1 MRRLITP
8 HGIASIAC
16 IGAAAMS
23 LPHVAQ
29 AQSSY
34 QYVEL
39 RPTTSTA
46 PSLARL
52 DSFYGLYVNNSGKV
66 AGMAQV
72 KVGVSFNVRY
82 LKFEDVYNDLPTV
95 WSTSGVPTQL
105 GLGTDKRTSR
115 YEVNGMNNLG
125 QVVGISPNPQSVPTL
140 WSNTGKRSVL
150 DTRSGSARAIND
162 AGTVVGMALGT
173 ASTSNPNPF
182 RATLWRNGSAQDLHA
197 ALGLNDKQTSVA
209 TTINAQGTVGVEVD
223 EGQRCMVLQGS
234 TVLTL
239 EKPDY
244 QTCKVIRVADDGRVF
259 GRLIYIYDRPESLY
273 KVGDPP
279 VVWVQGKLNPL
290 PTQPYP
296 YPFPAPVADPGTVA
310 VIKSVNASGVATGFD
325 GSGPVI
331 WRNGVEVP
339 FTTPVSGSISAPGY
353 QLGSIS
359 AISDN
364 GRMVVCLGNSGS
376 LNCGLLVPKP

>member
-1 MRRLITP
+1 MRRIHTHITT
-8 HGIASIAC
+8 AC
-16 IGAAAMS
+16 IGAAALS
-23 LPHVAQ
+23 VSAAAQ
-29 AQSSY
+29 AQSAY

-46 PSLARL
+46 PSLARV

-66 AGMAQV
+66 AGVAQV
-72 KVGVSFNVRY
+72 KSGVYFNLRG
-82 LKFEDVYNDLPTV
+82 LRFEDTYNDLPTV
-95 WSTSGVPTQL
+95 WSTTGVPTQL
-105 GLGTDKRTSR
+105 GLGTDKKTAR
-115 YEVNGMNNLG
+115 YAVNGLNNPG
-125 QVVGISPNPQSVPTL
+125 QVVGVSPNPLSVPTL

-162 AGTVVGMALGT
+162 AGTVVGTVLGT
-173 ASTSNPNPF
+173 VSASNANPF
-182 RATLWRNGSAQDLHA
+182 RATLWRNGTAVDLHA
-197 ALGLNDKQTSVA
+197 PLGLSDSQTSVA
-209 TTINAQGTVGVEVD
+209 TSINAQGAVGVEVD
-223 EGQRCMVLQGS
+223 GGQQCLALQGS
-234 TVLTL
+234 AVLKL
-239 EKPDY
+239 DKPDY
-244 QTCKVIRVADDGRVF
+244 QTCNVIRVADDGRVF
-259 GRLIYIYDRPESLY
+259 GRLSDIYGTPESMY

-279 VVWVQGKLNPL
+279 VVWVQGKLSTL

-325 GSGPVI
+325 GSGPVT

-339 FTTPVSGSISAPGY
+339 FTTPVSGLPTYSGY

-376 LNCGLLVPKP
+376 LTCGLLVAKP